1 MWARRKIW
9 NTLTGTLIRGQ
20 YHRNMP
26 WYTLLC
32 LTGIISVTS
41 SVFLGVANMG
51 HLFVFYIH
59 NRGSEW
65 KIPWQQARG
74 HCRNDF
80 VMNDFPVLP
89 HTAALWSIRKAFH
102 SLKRRIP
109 NAVCEKQTQLL
120 LKGAGITLLTLTG
133 LGTDSRA
140 FKTNKKMHFFLHF
153 MWRCDLSII
162 IQYIKY

>member
-1 MWARRKIW
+1 MKHFDRDTDQRTIPQGHAMVHTAMSLRH
-9 NTLTGTLIRGQ
+9 NLSDLFS
-20 YHRNMP
+20 
-26 WYTLLC
+26 L
-32 LTGIISVTS
+32 
-41 SVFLGVANMG
+41 LGVANMG

-65 KIPWQQARG
+65 KISWQQARG

-120 LKGAGITLLTLTG
+120 LKGAGITLLTLIG
-133 LGTDSRA
+133 LGTDSQA

-162 IQYIKY
+162 I